1 MLKASR
7 GDVGGSE
14 GRSEV
19 PEKVNRPSAGS
30 YMAMNVGAVCGRTSL
45 NQWCCSYTVPNPDAK
60 GASDPR
66 AVFPAF
72 DRKVNAYYSLTM

>member
-1 MLKASR
+1 MMAWVTHWKAGNYSRPLSEMSKASR

-30 YMAMNVGAVCGRTSL
+30 YMAMNVSAV
-45 NQWCCSYTVPNPDAK
+45 
-60 GASDPR
+60 
-66 AVFPAF
+66 
-72 DRKVNAYYSLTM
+72 YSSSSSSSSMEN